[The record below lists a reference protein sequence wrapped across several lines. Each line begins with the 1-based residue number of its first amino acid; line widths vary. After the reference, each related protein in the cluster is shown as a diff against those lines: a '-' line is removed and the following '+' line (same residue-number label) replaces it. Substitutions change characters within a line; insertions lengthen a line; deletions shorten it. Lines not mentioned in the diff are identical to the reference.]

1 MNQFIPLFTTKITT
15 LILLKIVEPHTHTM
29 LIRAIFVSI
38 LVVCIRSDELSRKV
52 STKKVRAFENEGICT
67 NEKFDEV
74 FKDYNAESL
83 RSKVI
88 RRCECKI
95 AKNPTIFQNNN
106 TNPMSVVAQTGEIE
120 EIKFMWKIPNRYS
133 EIEKKVIKSEMDSVI
148 CMFMRLSPVIL
159 TETDSV
165 SDAKIILKPKLKNK
179 VPGGGLKGL

>member
-1 MNQFIPLFTTKITT
+1 
-15 LILLKIVEPHTHTM
+15 M
-29 LIRAIFVSI
+29 LIRAVIVSI
-38 LVVCIRSDELSRKV
+38 LVVCIRSEKDSRKV
-52 STKKVRAFENEGICT
+52 SRAFENEGICT

-74 FKDYNAESL
+74 VKINNADEEL
-83 RSKVI
+83 KSKLI
-88 RRCECKI
+88 RRCECKSTKI
-95 AKNPTIFQNNN
+95 PNIFYSNKTNPT
-106 TNPMSVVAQTGEIE
+106 SVVAQTGEIE

>member
-1 MNQFIPLFTTKITT
+1 
-15 LILLKIVEPHTHTM
+15 M

-38 LVVCIRSDELSRKV
+38 LVVCIRSEKDSRKV
-52 STKKVRAFENEGICT
+52 SRAFENEGICT
-67 NEKFDEV
+67 DEKFDEV
-74 FKDYNAESL
+74 FKDYNADKMK
-83 RSKVI
+83 SKYI
-88 RRCECKI
+88 NRCNCKKKP
-95 AKNPTIFQNNN
+95 APTIFKNNE
-106 TNPMSVVAQTGEIE
+106 TTPMSVVAQTGEIE
-120 EIKFMWKIPNRYS
+120 ELKFMWKIPNRYS